1 MEKKRK
7 LILSLGV
14 THSLNHSFFLILP
27 PILFV
32 VVSEFNSSF
41 EEIGLVATF
50 SFLIYGLGALVGGP
64 LADKGGS
71 MKIIQVGSL
80 IAGFSTF
87 IILFSTN
94 LFIFGIGMLV
104 MSFGASLY
112 HPTANRLIVQSFHDN
127 TAHIMGIHGALG
139 NLGQISTPAV
149 AFWLGILFGWRIAFI
164 FFGILSIIFGAI
176 FSTFNI
182 LEVSHPRKKI
192 KISEFLTKDMLYIL
206 IYSMLGGLSA
216 QGVLFFFPTF
226 LSVERTITPALA
238 AYASSAVLV
247 MGVLSQLLIGRIADA
262 YGYKKL
268 VIITNV
274 GIFIGLLFL
283 LWIPVNIIA
292 MILFI
297 IFYGASLF
305 GNQPPTTCL
314 IGKVAPQKYTG
325 IIFGLAFS
333 LSFGVG
339 SISTTLTGFLADLYS
354 LSFSFNI
361 LAIIAFTTIIASLFL
376 PVKQKI
382 D

>member
-1 MEKKRK
+1 MDTKRK
-7 LILSLGV
+7 LILSLGI

-27 PILFV
+27 PILTI
-32 VVSEFNSSF
+32 VVSDFNSSF

-64 LADKGGS
+64 LADNGGS
-71 MKIIQVGSL
+71 MRIIQVGSL

-87 IILFSTN
+87 VILLSTN
-94 LFIFGIGMLV
+94 LILFGIGMLGI
-104 MSFGASLY
+104 SFGASLY
-112 HPTANRLIVQSFHDN
+112 HPTANRLIVQSFQDN

-139 NLGQISTPAV
+139 NLGQISTPTV

-164 FFGILSIIFGAI
+164 FFGFLSIIIGFI

-182 LEVSHPRKKI
+182 VEVSHPKKKTEI
-192 KISEFLTKDMLYIL
+192 RAFLTKDMLYIFV
-206 IYSMLGGLSA
+206 YSILGGLSA
-216 QGVLFFFPTF
+216 QGVLLFFPTF
-226 LSVERTITPALA
+226 LSIERTITPAIA

-247 MGVLSQLLIGRIADA
+247 MGVLSQLIIGRTADA

-268 VIITNV
+268 VVITNV
-274 GIFIGLLFL
+274 GIFLGLLFL
-283 LWIPVNIIA
+283 LWIPVNSIA
-292 MILFI
+292 MMLFI

-314 IGKVAPQKYTG
+314 IGKVAPQKYIG
-325 IIFGLAFS
+325 IIFGLVFS

-339 SISTTLTGFLADLYS
+339 SISTTLAGILSDLYS

-361 LAIIAFTTIIASLFL
+361 LAVIAFTTIIASLFL
-376 PVKQKI
+376 PDK
-382 D
+382 